1 LERIELKRL
10 TERVE
15 WLSSL
20 LQEAV
25 AAQTPAIAGTWAP
38 PVDVCETTKAIDVR
52 IELPGVMIGQVKV
65 GLNGNKLRICG
76 EKKKRAARQRV
87 ISHHCSERTY
97 GHFDRVIPLR
107 WSIDISAATAE
118 LSNGMLLVHLPKL
131 KDRRGSEFRI
141 PIMQKD

>member
-1 LERIELKRL
+1 
-10 TERVE
+10 V
-15 WLSSL
+15 
-20 LQEAV
+20 
-25 AAQTPAIAGTWAP
+25 
-38 PVDVCETTKAIDVR
+38 IDVR
-52 IELPGVMIGQVKV
+52 IELPGVTIGQVRV

-87 ISHHCSERTY
+87 ISHHCTERTY

-131 KDRRGSEFRI
+131 KERRGSEFKV
-141 PIMQKD
+141 PIIQKD